1 MTTIAGLT
9 LHDLATVAGM
19 TVDSGPEELADIGAS
34 IAETN
39 ALPLSAYEVTRA
51 LLRIQ
56 CEQRAQI
63 QWAAIESEKVP
74 A

>member
-1 MTTIAGLT
+1 MT
-9 LHDLATVAGM
+9 LHELAVEAGM

-39 ALPLSAYEVTRA
+39 AVPLSAYEVTRA
-51 LLRIQ
+51 LLRMQ
-56 CEQRAQI
+56 REQRAQA
-63 QWAAIESEKVP
+63 QWAAIESEKVS

>member
-1 MTTIAGLT
+1 MT
-9 LHDLATVAGM
+9 LHDLATEAGM
-19 TVDSGPEELADIGAS
+19 TIDSGPEELADIASS

-39 ALPLSAYEVTRA
+39 AVPLSAYEVARA

-56 CEQRAQI
+56 REQRAQV

>member
-1 MTTIAGLT
+1 MT
-9 LHDLATVAGM
+9 LHDLATEAGM
-19 TVDSGPEELADIGAS
+19 TVDSGPEELADIASS

-39 ALPLSAYEVTRA
+39 AVPLSAYEVTRA

-56 CEQRAQI
+56 REQRAQV